1 MKQYAYPSYAF
12 SNMSNDVMGILK
24 DACDQ
29 LDIAWRR
36 PKFRSVWTSRG
47 GAVAAMD
54 SFVGP
59 KS

>member
-1 MKQYAYPSYAF
+1 
-12 SNMSNDVMGILK
+12 MSNDIMGIFT

-36 PKFRSVWTSRG
+36 PKFNSVWISRRP
-47 GAVAAMD
+47 AVAAMD